1 MAKFRVKLGILIG
14 SCLLVLMLGSPIMAC
29 GTVDGWVSVY
39 KQGEKH
45 KALFHMLDCPD
56 SYHAPE
62 DDIALLA
69 VVKDALQNGS
79 KIAEMGATV
88 FRYYNHLW
96 GARNQPGYQAVL
108 KIAAGME
115 SAQALLKYE
124 NWMIVTAR
132 NGANVRAKPSLDGR
146 VITAVKRG
154 MQVQVL
160 SKHGDWLE
168 IKPVGPGSVDPR
180 FEHKQGYVHKSLLKP
195 Y

>member
-1 MAKFRVKLGILIG
+1 MAKFRVRLGILTG
-14 SCLLVLMLGSPIMAC
+14 SCLLALMLGSPLMAC
-29 GTVDGWVSVY
+29 GTVDGWISVY

-56 SYHAPE
+56 SYQAPE

-69 VVKDALQNGS
+69 VVKDAIRSGS
-79 KIAEMGATV
+79 KIAEMGAAV

-96 GARNQPGYQAVL
+96 GARHQPGYEEVL
-108 KIAAGME
+108 KLAAGMD
-115 SAQALLKYE
+115 SAKALSNYK
-124 NWMIVTAR
+124 NWMTVTAR
-132 NGANVRAKPSLDGR
+132 NGANVRAKPSLNGR

-160 SKHGDWLE
+160 SKQGDWLE
-168 IKPVGPGSVDPR
+168 IRPVGPGSVDPR
-180 FEHKQGYVHKSLLKP
+180 FERKQGYAHKSLLKP